1 MPLIVMLV
9 LLFVGWHLAHKVMR
23 TKSDAQKLLEARISV
38 LEHEV
43 SQLKQGNTYMI
54 K

>member
-1 MPLIVMLV
+1 MLV

-23 TKSDAQKLLEARISV
+23 TKSDEQKLLEARICV
-38 LEHEV
+38 LEHEIA
-43 SQLKQGNTYMI
+43 QLKQQDFYTI